1 MVETTVHREEAST
14 GMLKSKIAKVTVAGG
29 IALSTLGIGA
39 GVANADP
46 VAPQPAPT
54 QTQQN
59 PNHDKQNPSNQQP
72 AGHGFWLFGLWI
84 PLP

>member
-1 MVETTVHREEAST
+1 
-14 GMLKSKIAKVTVAGG
+14 MLKSKIAKVTVAGG

-59 PNHDKQNPSNQQP
+59 PNHDKQNPRISSP
-72 AGHGFWLFGLWI
+72 LDTASGCSACGFRCPDHPGSFARGVRD
-84 PLP
+84 